1 MYIRTGGGAI
11 KLAQELRDNYGVS
24 LNAISQPT
32 DVTNPTGVF
41 QQNIQFLFSNYD
53 NVLRKQRAIAGIKYK
68 LERGIWITR
77 PPQGYDVI
85 KINGVRS
92 IKINEAGKLVKK
104 AFEWKSQGVKS
115 QDILLRLKASGLS
128 MNKQQLSKI
137 FKNPFYCGIITHGLL
152 SGKLVESTH
161 PAIISKELFLKVDE
175 ALIQNGQLGISHF
188 KENNQLPLKG
198 FMKCDMCQKPL
209 TGYIVHRKNLYYYK
223 CSTVGCK
230 CNIRNEKVHKLFYA
244 ILEGFTL
251 KHELIK
257 PLELELT
264 ETFKH
269 LAKENDGRKQGLAM
283 RLAEI
288 DKKLDTIEEKF
299 YALNEMDAE
308 TFEKFKARYMSEKT
322 TISQELQ
329 RSTNNFSNQEKGIHA
344 AMTICSK
351 LASLWDSATVSI
363 KEKLQKL
370 LLPEGIYYNRENS
383 TLRTTAVNP
392 IFELIAQLAGSFDKT
407 KKGQTQSILD
417 LSLLAGRTG
426 LEPATS
432 AVTGRHSNQLN
443 YRPG

>member
-175 ALIQNGQLGISHF
+175 ALIQNGQLGISHFKENEKYLIAHSELRLQNGQLGISHF

-370 LLPEGIYYNRENS
+370 LLLYSVMKAMRVHN
-383 TLRTTAVNP
+383 LRP
-392 IFELIAQLAGSFDKT
+392 
-407 KKGQTQSILD
+407 
-417 LSLLAGRTG
+417 
-426 LEPATS
+426 
-432 AVTGRHSNQLN
+432 
-443 YRPG
+443 